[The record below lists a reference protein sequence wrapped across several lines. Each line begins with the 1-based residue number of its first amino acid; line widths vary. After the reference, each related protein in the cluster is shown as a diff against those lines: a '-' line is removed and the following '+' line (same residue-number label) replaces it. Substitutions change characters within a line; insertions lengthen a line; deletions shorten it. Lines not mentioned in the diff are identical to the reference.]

1 MYIEKV
7 EIGNGGQ
14 LLGDVFRCCTIATID
29 PESDLTE
36 AQADKPFTAFH
47 GGDPNKK
54 PFFPFT
60 HAHAQTG
67 ESVRVILFST
77 NHGNKT
83 FWANVSMNELHAR
96 PATVFELLSLQHILP
111 EIFQDEYVELLGT
124 GSKKIQEFGVVHYP
138 TLFINRKN
146 GGAKA
151 HWTLSREDDDSAVS
165 GYNSNVAW
173 VAVIKEN
180 WRPLKIG
187 DHVRRAID
195 PLQVA
200 SCGEMFHVDGEIVG
214 FTKDYTQQIQ
224 AVIQTKSGDK
234 RECYVSNLI
243 PEGEVSSSCE
253 SKTDTK
259 PAFTVGDWVRVNL
272 DENTKDWMRGKGA
285 LAGGV
290 MRIRTLWRNY
300 GVNSS
305 FSYGDWMAT
314 LEDTNGIGGYQTS
327 ISNLQPA
334 KGDPCEGMTPEQKRF
349 VTERWRE
356 FMQPLHSR

>member
-1 MYIEKV
+1 MHIENLKV
-7 EIGNGGQ
+7 GDSNQ
-14 LLGDVFRCCTIATID
+14 LLADTFRFCKVVTLNPQSVLD
-29 PESDLTE
+29 EE
-36 AQADKPFTAFH
+36 RFNKPFLALYD
-47 GGDPNKK
+47 GNPNKK

-60 HAHAQTG
+60 HAHGQIG
-67 ESVRVILFST
+67 KSVRVILFGT
-77 NHGNKT
+77 NHGNET
-83 FWANVSMNELHAR
+83 FWAKVSMNELHAR
-96 PATVFELLSLQHILP
+96 PATVFELLPLQHILP
-111 EIFQDEYVELLGT
+111 DIFQDEYIELIGT
-124 GSKKIQEFGVVHYP
+124 GSRKIQEFGVVHYP
-138 TLFINRKN
+138 TLFINRKSS
-146 GGAKA
+146 GAKA

-165 GYNSNVAW
+165 GYGSNVAW
-173 VAVIKEN
+173 AAVVKEN
-180 WRPLKIG
+180 WRPLKVG
-187 DHVRRAID
+187 DRVQRAID
-195 PLQVA
+195 PLKVA
-200 SCGEMFHVDGEIVG
+200 SCGEMFPVNGEIVG

-224 AVIQTKSGDK
+224 AVIQTKDGD
-234 RECYVSNLI
+234 RECYVSNLAL
-243 PEGEVSSSCE
+243 ENEAQALCE
-253 SKTDTK
+253 NKTNTE
-259 PAFTVGDWVRVNL
+259 PAFTVGDWVMVSL